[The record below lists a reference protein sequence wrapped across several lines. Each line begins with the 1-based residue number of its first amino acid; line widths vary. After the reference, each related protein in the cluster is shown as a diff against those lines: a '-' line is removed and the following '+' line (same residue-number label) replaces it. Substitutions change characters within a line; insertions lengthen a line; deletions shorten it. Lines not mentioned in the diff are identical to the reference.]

1 MSHQIRVCLI
11 GAGRAGM
18 VHAQNFRWRVPHAR
32 LVAVVD
38 ENVARA
44 QEAAEELELGRAG
57 YRSLDEALDAIQFDA
72 VVIVTPPFCHAEL
85 AVGAAQA
92 GKHILCEKP
101 MALTLEECDQVL
113 AAVAAAGV
121 IFQMAFMRRFDP
133 PFVAAREQIDRG
145 LIGRPLVVRSLTR
158 GPGPLP
164 SWVHD
169 MQKSN
174 GVLGELASHDFD
186 AIRWLT
192 GANYRRVFAQAGA
205 FKTPEVR
212 TEYPDFYDTA
222 IVSLELDNDS
232 FGTVEAVCPADFGYD
247 ARAEVIGTKG
257 VLVIGELR
265 ETAVTR
271 VTRQEGISEPHFKFW
286 PDRFEKAYLAEDT
299 HFVECVRTRQ
309 QPAVTGLDG
318 RHAVEVVLAANRSI
332 ATGQPVSLPFNAQG
346 D

>member
-1 MSHQIRVCLI
+1 MNDPIRVCLV

-38 ENVARA
+38 ANLERAR
-44 QEAAEELELGRAG
+44 QAAAELELGPAG
-57 YRSLDEALDAIQFDA
+57 FATLEQALDAGHFEA
-72 VVIVTPPFCHAEL
+72 VVIVTPPFSHAEL
-85 AVGAAQA
+85 SVAAAQA
-92 GKHILCEKP
+92 GKHVLCEKP
-101 MALTLEECDQVL
+101 MALTLAECDRVL
-113 AAVAAAGV
+113 AAVSAAGV

-133 PFVAAREQIDRG
+133 PFVAAKQQIDEG

-164 SWVHD
+164 AWVHD
-169 MQKSN
+169 MRQSN

-192 GANYRRVFAQAGA
+192 GGNYRRVFAQAGA
-205 FKTPEVR
+205 FKTPQVR

-247 ARAEVIGTKG
+247 ARAEVIGSKG
-257 VLVIGELR
+257 VLMIGELR

-271 VTRQEGISEPHFKFW
+271 VTRQEGLRAPHFLFW
-286 PDRFEKAYLAEDT
+286 PARFEKAYLNEDA
-299 HFVECVRTRQ
+299 HFIECIRHQQ

-318 RHAVEVVLAANRSI
+318 RLAVEVVLAANHSI
-332 ATGQPVSLPFNAQG
+332 STGQPVTLPFKTKG
-346 D
+346 